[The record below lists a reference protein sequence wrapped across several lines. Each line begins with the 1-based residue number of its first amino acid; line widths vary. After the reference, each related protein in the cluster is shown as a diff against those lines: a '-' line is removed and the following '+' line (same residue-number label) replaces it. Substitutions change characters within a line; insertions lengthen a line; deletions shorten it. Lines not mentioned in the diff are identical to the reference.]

1 MRQVTVKGFAV
12 AALLLVAGVPLRADP
27 YRIDPSQTQIAFEIG
42 AKGYPLT
49 HGVFRRFTSQLSIDP
64 DRPQRSTVRFSVAA
78 ASLDTRSPALDTYVR
93 GPAFLDSD
101 RHPDIRFTSTSVE
114 KLDDRSV
121 RVTGNMTLLGTT
133 RPESFTVEVKR
144 DGGRG
149 FSFHAE
155 FGVRRSLYGM
165 TAGLP
170 LVADDVRIIVAAHA
184 DGSQ

>member
-1 MRQVTVKGFAV
+1 MRQVAPRGFAV
-12 AALLLVAGVPLRADP
+12 AALLLLAGLPLRADS
-27 YRIDPSQTQIAFEIG
+27 YRIDPAQTEIAFEIG

-49 HGVFRRFTSQLSIDP
+49 HGVFHRFNSQLTIDL
-64 DRPQRSTVRFSVAA
+64 DRPQRSSVRFSVAA

-133 RPESFTVEVKR
+133 RPESVVVEVR
-144 DGGRG
+144 HNGAHG
-149 FSFHAE
+149 FSFHAT

-170 LVADDVRIIVAAHA
+170 LVSDDVRIIVAAHA
-184 DGSQ
+184 DGT